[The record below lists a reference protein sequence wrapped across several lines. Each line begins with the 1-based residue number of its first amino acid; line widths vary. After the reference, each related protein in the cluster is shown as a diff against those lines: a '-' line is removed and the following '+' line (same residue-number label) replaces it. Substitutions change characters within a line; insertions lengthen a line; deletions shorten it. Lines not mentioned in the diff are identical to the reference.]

1 MSYLTTTT
9 WGAAVMAF
17 VAMAFGIL
25 ALATFYEWWL
35 DRRRQKEIRARI
47 GTEDVMART
56 FDDLIRKPDSRIPE
70 WLEPLLVRLPHLRD
84 LQDLLDQTDL
94 GWNVGSFI
102 LLTVGATVAFGT
114 TALFLTNYPI
124 VALVASVLGGTL
136 PYLYVRRKRTSRQ
149 NAFLESFSEGIE
161 LLSRALRA
169 GHAFSTGLQMV
180 ADEAAEPVA
189 TEFRTVFEEHKFGLP
204 LDEALYGLIDRM
216 DIPDVHIF
224 VTAVLIQREV
234 GGNLAEV
241 LDTLAETIRER
252 FSIRRQVRVHTAQG
266 RLTGYVLVALPIVM
280 VFLVTALNREY
291 LAILWEEPIGR
302 LLVAVAAILQVVGF
316 FVIRRIVHIEV

>member
-1 MSYLTTTT
+1 MNFLTTTT

-25 ALATFYEWWL
+25 ALTTFYEWWL
-35 DRRRQKEIRARI
+35 DRRRQREIKSRI

-56 FDDLIRKPDSRIPE
+56 FDDLIRKPDSRIPG
-70 WLEPLLVRLPHLRD
+70 WLEPLLASLPHLRD

-114 TALFLTNYPI
+114 TALFVTNYPI
-124 VALVASVLGGTL
+124 VGLVASIVGGTL
-136 PYLYVRRKRTSRQ
+136 PYLYVRRKRTKRQ
-149 NAFLESFSEGIE
+149 NAFLESFAEGIE

-180 ADEAAEPVA
+180 ADEANEPVA
-189 TEFRTVFEEHKFGLP
+189 SEFRTVFEEHKFGLP

-224 VTAVLIQREV
+224 TTAVLIQREV

-241 LDTLAETIRER
+241 LDTLADTIRER
-252 FSIRRQVRVHTAQG
+252 FQIRQIRVHTAQG

-280 VFLVTALNREY
+280 VFLVTALNGEY
-291 LAILWEEPIGR
+291 LSILWEEPIGR